1 MLRMLSSGAKN
12 TQGAESDEADS
23 DDSLAEGTPVYTYM
37 ICILLVRLSA
47 DSDDSLAEGTP

>member
-23 DDSLAEGTPVYTYM
+23 DDSLAEGTHTVAIYSSY
-37 ICILLVRLSA
+37 ICIY
-47 DSDDSLAEGTP
+47 G